1 MGQQSDAVVAQGM
14 NSVSRVCPLIVCTIL
29 ILSFAAFFDA
39 VGTRAG
45 DRAAAQSAQHMC
57 PMHPDVRGKAGDVC
71 AKCGMALVP
80 ATLDYHPYHLDVDLT
95 PRALRPGERGRARFV
110 VRDPASGAVVKRF
123 EPVHE
128 RVFHL
133 FIVSRD
139 LEFFAHVHPSLHPDG
154 SLDAEVVVPRAGA
167 YQLIAD
173 FLPSGGS
180 PQFVQRAFATAHY
193 QGSFSQ
199 PPALVAD
206 VGDKI
211 ERDMTVHLVPPDV
224 RAGREQLLT
233 FELRDRTTDA
243 PITDL
248 EPFLGATGHLLAT
261 SADLAVAFH
270 SHPVGAVSSPSG
282 PNVVFQILF
291 PRPGT
296 YRLWAQ
302 FQRAGRVTTVRFTV
316 PVAG

>member
-1 MGQQSDAVVAQGM
+1 
-14 NSVSRVCPLIVCTIL
+14 VSRVLTLSLSATFIL
-29 ILSFAAFFDA
+29 AVAAFIDA
-39 VGTRAG
+39 AGTRAG
-45 DRAAAQSAQHMC
+45 DPAVAQSAQYMC
-57 PMHPDVRGKAGDVC
+57 PMHPDVRGTAGDVC
-71 AKCGMALVP
+71 GKCGMALVP
-80 ATLDYHPYHLDVDLT
+80 ATADYHPYHLDVDLT
-95 PRALRPGERGRARFV
+95 PRALRPGEKGRARFV
-110 VRDPASGAVVKRF
+110 VRDPASGAIVKRF

-180 PQFVQRAFATAHY
+180 PQFVQRAFATA
-193 QGSFSQ
+193 QFEGSFAQ

-206 VGDKI
+206 VADKI
-211 ERDMTVHLVPPDV
+211 DRDLTVHLVPPDV
-224 RAGREQLLT
+224 HAGREQLLT
-233 FELRDRTTDA
+233 FELRNRASGA

-248 EPFLGATGHLLAT
+248 EPYLGAMGHLLAA

-270 SHPVGAVSSPSG
+270 SHPVDAVSSPSG

-291 PRPGT
+291 PRPGM

-302 FQRAGRVTTVRFTV
+302 FQRAGRVTTVSFTI

>member
-1 MGQQSDAVVAQGM
+1 
-14 NSVSRVCPLIVCTIL
+14 
-29 ILSFAAFFDA
+29 
-39 VGTRAG
+39 
-45 DRAAAQSAQHMC
+45 
-57 PMHPDVRGKAGDVC
+57 
-71 AKCGMALVP
+71 
-80 ATLDYHPYHLDVDLT
+80 
-95 PRALRPGERGRARFV
+95 
-110 VRDPASGAVVKRF
+110 VKRF
-123 EPVHE
+123 QPVHE

-154 SLDAEVVVPRAGA
+154 SLDAEVAVPRAGA

-173 FLPSGGS
+173 FLPAGGS
-180 PQFVQRAFATAHY
+180 PQFVQRAFATANY

-233 FELRDRTTDA
+233 FELRDRTTAA

-270 SHPVGAVSSPSG
+270 SHPVDAVSSPSG
-282 PNVVFQILF
+282 PKVVFQILF
-291 PRPGT
+291 PRPGM

-316 PVAG
+316 PVGG

>member
-1 MGQQSDAVVAQGM
+1 VG
-14 NSVSRVCPLIVCTIL
+14 RVFTLGVGAISLLCL
-29 ILSFAAFFDA
+29 AAFIDA
-39 VGTRAG
+39 VGARAG
-45 DRAAAQSAQHMC
+45 DRAAAQSAQYMC

-71 AKCGMALVP
+71 GKCRMALVP
-80 ATLDYHPYHLDVDLT
+80 ATADYHPYHLDVDLT
-95 PRALRPGERGRARFV
+95 PRALRPGEKGRARFV
-110 VRDPASGAVVKRF
+110 VRDPTSEAIVKRF
-123 EPVHE
+123 EKVHE

-154 SLDAEVVVPRAGA
+154 SLDAEVTVPRPGA

-193 QGSFSQ
+193 RGSFTQ
-199 PPALVAD
+199 PPTLVAD
-206 VGDKI
+206 VADKI
-211 ERDMTVHLVPPDV
+211 VRDMTVHLVPPDV
-224 RAGREQLLT
+224 HAGREQLLT
-233 FELRDRTTDA
+233 FELRDRTTGA
-243 PITDL
+243 PIADL
-248 EPFLGATGHLLAT
+248 EPYLGAIGHVLAT
-261 SADLAVAFH
+261 SADLSVAFH
-270 SHPVGAVSSPSG
+270 SHPVDAVSSPSG

-291 PRPGT
+291 PRPGM